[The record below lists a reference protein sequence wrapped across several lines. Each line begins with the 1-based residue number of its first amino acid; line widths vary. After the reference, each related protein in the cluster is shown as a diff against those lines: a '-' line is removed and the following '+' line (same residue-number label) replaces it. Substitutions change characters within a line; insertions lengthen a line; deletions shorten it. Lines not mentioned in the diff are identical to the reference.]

1 MKIFES
7 IACFTAAIA
16 LSVCWALL
24 ISCEPSSKKNVEK
37 NVGADNYY
45 FETATQVS
53 TDLKVK
59 VVLVQSEQEMIEL
72 AKQRGAKVIAGRE
85 LVAFAAI
92 APGTCTLYMLDPQ
105 FTTYQPEWIGHEF
118 THCVFGEWHK
128 VQP

>member
-1 MKIFES
+1 MKISNIGWF
-7 IACFTAAIA
+7 
-16 LSVCWALL
+16 SVGFLL
-24 ISCEPSSKKNVEK
+24 MLVAVSLFGGCEPKKNT
-37 NVGADNYY
+37 GADNYY
-45 FETATQVS
+45 FEQATFVS